1 MEKLVRPARLTF
13 LSFITAA
20 LVVVMAVTLYKLQI
34 IEGRAYYEE
43 SRNSIPS
50 LVRVPAARGS
60 IMDRYGRVLVE
71 NRVCNNL
78 LIDESELFGDGSAEA
93 IARANATILEL
104 VNTITEFGDT
114 YTDTMP
120 ITKSPPFEYTSMND
134 VQRVFL
140 NAYIADKEKEGLV
153 SSPSAVELMA
163 YMRDRYQIDNSYT
176 AEETRIIAG
185 VRYEINGRY
194 SHGFATSDY
203 IFAQDVSMDLIAT
216 LMERNIPGFD
226 VETSFIRD
234 YDTGYASHILGYTGS
249 IIDTELEK
257 YKEKGYGLDA
267 QVGREGAELAFEEY
281 LHGTDG
287 TARITRT
294 SSGVITSTVYTEETI
309 PGNHVYL
316 TLDIGLQEAAE
327 NALSSYITKENMN
340 RAAKNDE
347 IDRYGGLEKDRR
359 QLITGGAVA
368 AVNVKTGEPLC
379 LANWPTYTL
388 DDLMRDWA
396 AVTESENDPLYN
408 RVLMGTYAP
417 GSTFKPCMAMAALC
431 EGKIATTTPITCTGL
446 YMAYAAYDYTPA
458 CWIYSSGATHG
469 TLTVQEAL
477 THSCNIFFY
486 TLGDYLHITL
496 MAKYAKLFGLGEAT
510 GIELYE
516 NLGQMTSDEL
526 YMERYGREVYNGET
540 IAAAIGQAE
549 SEFTPLQSAEYC
561 AAIANG
567 GYRHAAS
574 ILKNVYTFDFSE
586 QLYTREPELLSV
598 VGGEQEYYDAVHAG
612 MYGVANDPVNGA
624 AYTLFSSAPYSVAAK
639 TGTAQTGEGQ
649 TANGMFICYAPYEDP
664 EIAVAVAVEKGG
676 AGAAIAA
683 IARDVLDYYFSFQ
696 ENTDVLEHEGMLLR

>member
-1 MEKLVRPARLTF
+1 
-13 LSFITAA
+13 
-20 LVVVMAVTLYKLQI
+20 
-34 IEGRAYYEE
+34 
-43 SRNSIPS
+43 
-50 LVRVPAARGS
+50 
-60 IMDRYGRVLVE
+60 
-71 NRVCNNL
+71 
-78 LIDESELFGDGSAEA
+78 
-93 IARANATILEL
+93 
-104 VNTITEFGDT
+104 
-114 YTDTMP
+114 
-120 ITKSPPFEYTSMND
+120 
-134 VQRVFL
+134 
-140 NAYIADKEKEGLV
+140 
-153 SSPSAVELMA
+153 
-163 YMRDRYQIDNSYT
+163 MRDRYQIDNSYT

-216 LMERNIPGFD
+216 LMERGVSGFD
-226 VETSFIRD
+226 VESSFIRD
-234 YDTGYASHILGYTGS
+234 YATGYASHILGYTGS
-249 IIDTELEK
+249 IFDTELEK
-257 YKEKGYGLDA
+257 YQAKGYSLDA

-294 SSGVITSTVYTEETI
+294 SEGVVTSTVYTEETL

-327 NALSSYITKENMN
+327 NELISYITQENMA
-340 RAAKNDE
+340 RAAKNEE
-347 IDRYGGLEKDRR
+347 IDRYGGQAKDRR

-396 AVTESENDPLYN
+396 GVSEAENDPLYN

-417 GSTFKPCMAMAALC
+417 GSTFKPCMAIAALC
-431 EGKIATTTPITCTGL
+431 EGKIAVTTPITCTGL

-458 CWIYSSGATHG
+458 CWIYGNTGGSHG
-469 TLTVQEAL
+469 TLTVTEAL

-496 MAKYAKLFGLGEAT
+496 MAKYAKLFGLGEHT

-526 YMERYGREVYNGET
+526 YMERYGREVYNGEA

-561 AAIANG
+561 AAIANNG
-567 GYRHAAS
+567 VRHGAS
-574 ILKNVYTFDFSE
+574 ILKSVYSFDFSK
-586 QLYTREPELLSV
+586 QLYSREPVVLSE
-598 VGGEQEYYDAVHAG
+598 VGGDQEYYDAVHEG

-624 AYTLFSSAPYSVAAK
+624 AYKLFGNVPYTVAAK

-649 TANGMFICYAPYEDP
+649 TDNGMFICYAPYDDP

-676 AGAAIAA
+676 AGASIAA
-683 IARDVLDYYFSFQ
+683 IARDVLDYYFAFQ
-696 ENTDVLEHEGMLLR
+696 QNTDVLESEGMLLR